1 MTEKELI
8 QGCLNNDRLSQKKL
22 YDKFSRQ
29 MYGICLR
36 YCKDDSTAAEALQTG
51 FIRVFKNLNSF
62 RNEGELGGWIRKIIV
77 RSAIDQIKKE
87 KISFCDDLTIIDE
100 LDNSYTMEI
109 SFDSF
114 NYDQLIGLLNR
125 LPKGYKMVFSM
136 FVLDELDHSE
146 IAATLGISEATSRTQ
161 LFKARKMLQSFI
173 IDSPLL
179 SYKYH

>member
-22 YDKFSRQ
+22 YDKFSGQ

-36 YCKDDSTAAEALQTG
+36 YCKDDSAAAEALQTG
-51 FIRVFKNLNSF
+51 FIRVFKNLDSF
-62 RNEGELGGWIRKIIV
+62 RNEGELGAWIRKIIV
-77 RSAIDQIKKE
+77 RSAIDHVKKE
-87 KISFCDDLTIIDE
+87 KISFYDDLSIIDE
-100 LDNSYTMEI
+100 LDNSYTMDF

-114 NYDQLIGLLNR
+114 NYDQLISLLDH

-136 FVLDELDHSE
+136 FVIDELDHSE
-146 IAATLGISEATSRTQ
+146 IAETLGISEATSRTQ
-161 LFKARKMLQSFI
+161 LFKARKMLQSLI
-173 IDSPLL
+173 AESPLL